1 MVNKNIREKVER
13 MRYTMDVMLDTILR
27 QLNYISEKV
36 ENLESNM
43 NQKFQEQD
51 EKMERKFREQ
61 DEKMERRFQE
71 QEENWNNIFQKHKKE
86 IDDKLNQFS
95 KEVSIE
101 LKEVLEAVNRRNDH
115 KFDEIVGLI
124 RENQKMLQDHEK
136 RILNLENHKKHQV
149 AIL

>member
-27 QLNYISEKV
+27 QLNYIAEKV

-43 NQKFQEQD
+43 NQKFQEQ
-51 EKMERKFREQ
+51 EK
-61 DEKMERRFQE
+61 
-71 QEENWNNIFQKHKKE
+71 NWNNIFQKHKKE
-86 IDDKLNQFS
+86 IDDKLNRFS
-95 KEVSIE
+95 KEVSLE
-101 LKEVLEAVNRRNDH
+101 LNEILEAVNRRNDR

-136 RILNLENHKKHQV
+136 RILNLENHKKH
-149 AIL
+149 